1 MRVDTVSVGLQ
12 FLISTN
18 RSDQKIFRVIL
29 FVQPCSTTSKQ
40 FLEKFGLNGF
50 AKNWDF
56 EELSTALNY
65 YQDLS
70 AAWEMPV
77 RWRGYPEIYTEIASL
92 KILRGIL
99 PAKSS
104 FSAQRTL
111 DSFFSN
117 EHQNSL
123 YS

>member
-77 RWRGYPEIYTEIASL
+77 RWRGYPEISPGYGRDHVYE
-92 KILRGIL
+92 
-99 PAKSS
+99 
-104 FSAQRTL
+104 QRYWSRRAPGGCVQTHDGYRRRL
-111 DSFFSN
+111 AGAR
-117 EHQNSL
+117 
-123 YS
+123 